1 MSFIARGII
10 PAMVTPFDKQG
21 KVNKDGLRKLVDYL
35 IEGGV
40 HGLFPVGSQGEF
52 YALEKE
58 EKKKIIEVVL
68 DQVKGKVPIYA

>member
-1 MSFIARGII
+1 MSFTARGII
-10 PAMVTPFDKQG
+10 PAMVTPFDRQG
-21 KVNKDGLRKLVDYL
+21 EVSEDGLRKLVDYL

-58 EKKKIIEVVL
+58 QL
-68 DQVKGKVPIYA
+68 QLQQM

>member
-1 MSFIARGII
+1 MSFTARGII
-10 PAMVTPFDKQG
+10 PAMVTPFDSQG
-21 KVNKDGLRKLVDYL
+21 KVSKDSLRKLVDYL

-58 EKKKIIEVVL
+58 EKKSKKQEE
-68 DQVKGKVPIYA
+68 